1 MKNLLTLII
10 TLFSVYSYSQ
20 DTLQVMQYN
29 LLNYGNYTN
38 YCPSSVNNVNTKN
51 IHLRTIIHYVK
62 PDIFTV
68 NELSKATSYHQM
80 ILDQVMNEN
89 GGNKYRKAVSFN
101 YADSYLVNMLY
112 YNQQKLTLYRQDV
125 AHAAVRDIDVY
136 TLYYNSADLA
146 QTHDTIFITCFV
158 AHLKAGNTESS
169 ASKRAGMVSTAMTY
183 IRTHDLPDNM
193 LFMGDFN
200 VYTDNEQAYKN
211 LIYTYSGIQYFYDPI
226 NREGSWNN
234 NSSFKDVHTQS
245 THASKKGC
253 FASGGLDDRFDFIMS
268 SGSLLQGSDGMKLLT
283 NTYHALGNDGQ
294 HFNKNINDSPTNTAA
309 PESIINALYHMS
321 DHLPILTKIKVDAN
335 VGIDEMVSDISSIR
349 FQNPSKADF
358 QISIQL
364 KKPQSVKLE
373 IYDVFGRLMIFKN
386 LNSSN
391 ESLTFSLSLNSLA
404 DGAYVLKLTDEN
416 NLISS
421 RKFILKK

>member
-1 MKNLLTLII
+1 
-10 TLFSVYSYSQ
+10 
-20 DTLQVMQYN
+20 
-29 LLNYGNYTN
+29 
-38 YCPSSVNNVNTKN
+38 
-51 IHLRTIIHYVK
+51 
-62 PDIFTV
+62 
-68 NELSKATSYHQM
+68 
-80 ILDQVMNEN
+80 
-89 GGNKYRKAVSFN
+89 
-101 YADSYLVNMLY
+101 
-112 YNQQKLTLYRQDV
+112 
-125 AHAAVRDIDVY
+125 
-136 TLYYNSADLA
+136 
-146 QTHDTIFITCFV
+146 
-158 AHLKAGNTESS
+158 
-169 ASKRAGMVSTAMTY
+169 
-183 IRTHDLPDNM
+183 
-193 LFMGDFN
+193 
-200 VYTDNEQAYKN
+200 
-211 LIYTYSGIQYFYDPI
+211 
-226 NREGSWNN
+226 
-234 NSSFKDVHTQS
+234 
-245 THASKKGC
+245 
-253 FASGGLDDRFDFIMS
+253 
-268 SGSLLQGSDGMKLLT
+268 MKLLT